1 MTSRSYEGAAEE
13 SHAHPR
19 WRRRLRVALA
29 AGASGAL
36 AGALAMA
43 VPAVAS
49 SSWVGTHYHFQTLN
63 NSNDPT
69 FNQLLG
75 INNSG
80 VIAGYFG
87 SGVAGHPNKG
97 YYLLPPRY
105 SQLDYRIEN
114 FPGSDQTQVTGLNDR
129 STQVGFFA
137 PTNTGNDANFG
148 WYSTDNG
155 VSFHKIT
162 VPHVTFSTP
171 PVTQLLGVNNFNQA
185 VGFYNDAS
193 GNSHGFVYSI
203 KRHRFIFTT
212 ISGATSVTDAGI
224 NNRGD
229 ITGFFTS
236 SSGAVR
242 SFLRKRD
249 GKTVIFSFHGGSAT
263 TALGVNDADEVVGTY
278 TLGTGS
284 SATLHGFTWTA
295 QHGFKTVNDPHGV
308 GTTTV
313 NGVNDQG
320 DLVGFYV
327 DSAGNTDGML
337 ATPQH

>member
-1 MTSRSYEGAAEE
+1 MTSRSYEGAARE
-13 SHAHPR
+13 SRADPGG
-19 WRRRLRVALA
+19 RRRLRMALA
-29 AGASGAL
+29 VTASGAL

-43 VPAVAS
+43 TPAVAS
-49 SSWVGTHYHFQTLN
+49 AAWVGTHYRFQTLD
-63 NSNDPT
+63 NSNDLT

-105 SQLDYRIEN
+105 GQLDYRIEN
-114 FPGSDQTQVTGLNDR
+114 YPGSNQTQVTGLNDR

-137 PTNTGNDANFG
+137 PTNTGTDANYG

-155 VSFHKIT
+155 VSFHEIT
-162 VPHVTFSTP
+162 VPGVTFSSP

-185 VGFYNDAS
+185 VGFYTDAE
-193 GNSHGFVYSI
+193 GNNHGFIYSI
-203 KRHRFIFTT
+203 NRHRFVFTT
-212 ISGATSVTDAGI
+212 ITGATSVTDAGI

-236 SSGAVR
+236 STGAVS
-242 SFLRKRD
+242 SFLRKHN
-249 GKTVIFSFHGGSAT
+249 GKTLFFSFRGASAT

-278 TLGTGS
+278 TVGTGS
-284 SATLHGFTWTA
+284 TATMHGFTWTA
-295 QHGFKTVNDPHGV
+295 QRGFRTVDDPHGV

-313 NGVNDQG
+313 NGVNDRG

-337 ATPQH
+337 ATPQP

>member
-1 MTSRSYEGAAEE
+1 MTSHSYEGSAGK
-13 SHAHPR
+13 SHVGPG
-19 WRRRLRVALA
+19 WRRRLRMGLA
-29 AGASGAL
+29 TAASGAL

-43 VPAVAS
+43 APAAAS
-49 SSWVGTHYHFQTLN
+49 PASQQTHYRFQTLN
-63 NSNDPT
+63 NSNDLT

-114 FPGSDQTQVTGLNDR
+114 FPGSAQTQVTGLNDR
-129 STQVGFFA
+129 RTQVGFFA
-137 PTNTGNDANFG
+137 PTNTGTDANFG

-155 VSFHKIT
+155 VSFHEIT
-162 VPHVTFSTP
+162 VPGVKFSTP
-171 PVTQLLGVNNFNQA
+171 PVTQLLGVNNFSKA
-185 VGFYNDAS
+185 VGFYTDAA
-193 GNSHGFVYSI
+193 GNNHGFIYSI
-203 KRHRFIFTT
+203 KHNSFVFTT
-212 ISGATSVTDAGI
+212 IAGATSVTDAGI

-236 SSGAVR
+236 SSGAVK
-242 SFLRKRD
+242 SFLRKRN
-249 GKTVIFSFHGGSAT
+249 GHTTTLSITGASAT
-263 TALGVNDADEVVGTY
+263 TALGVNDADEVVGVY
-278 TLGTGS
+278 TQGT
-284 SATLHGFTWTA
+284 AMHGFTWTA
-295 QHGFKTVNDPHGV
+295 KHGFKTVDDPHGV

-313 NGVNDQG
+313 NGVNDRG

-337 ATPQH
+337 ATPQP